1 MSISWPTF
9 GVGVVIVVVAI
20 VRVDADGGR
29 ANIFC
34 STREVPIVMD
44 DVANRQAGNTKNSQR
59 CN

>member
-1 MSISWPTF
+1 M
-9 GVGVVIVVVAI
+9 VVAT
-20 VRVDADGGR
+20 VGVDADGGR

-59 CN
+59 FN